1 MSKVSVAN
9 YNGGEDEILVFYPES
24 LILEHEHAS
33 LSNSFALRF
42 CGDKVGG
49 TYIEIGSSHYK
60 DRNNTYFLEQ
70 EFNWTGVS
78 LEIQEHYVN
87 EHNLNRKNP
96 CIQADAMSFNWD
108 EYLEFNNFPKQ
119 IDYLV
124 IDTDQCNLRSLMN
137 LPLSRYRFNTIV
149 IEHRIPRR
157 DPLEPGEIDVQST
170 QHSILKNY
178 GYTLVGSGYT
188 DDYWIDNRSLRL
200 MGNQWD
206 AISFAFYNNI
216 FT

>member
-1 MSKVSVAN
+1 MSTISLPD
-9 YNGGEDEILVFYPES
+9 YIGGIHEIKIFYPQD
-24 LILEHEHAS
+24 LVLEHEDAT
-33 LSNSFALRF
+33 LSNGFALRLN
-42 CGDKVGG
+42 GDKVGG

-60 DRNNTYFLEQ
+60 DKNNTYFLEE

-78 LEIQEHYVN
+78 LEIQEHYVT

-96 CIQADAMSFNWD
+96 CLKEDAMSFNWD
-108 EYLEFNNFPKQ
+108 EYLECNSWPKQ

-137 LPLSRYRFNTIV
+137 LPLSRYRFNIIV
-149 IEHRIPRR
+149 VEHKIPRR
-157 DPLEPGEIDVQST
+157 DPLDPGEIDVQVT
-170 QHSILKNY
+170 QQSILKNY

-188 DDYWIDNRSLRL
+188 DDYWIDNRALRL
-200 MGNQWD
+200 TGNQFD
-206 AISFAFYNNI
+206 AISFAFYNNT

>member
-1 MSKVSVAN
+1 MSTISLPD
-9 YNGGEDEILVFYPES
+9 YTGGIHETKIFYPQD
-24 LILEHEHAS
+24 LVLEHEHAT
-33 LSNSFALRF
+33 LSNGFALRLN
-42 CGDKVGG
+42 GDKEGG

-60 DRNNTYFLEQ
+60 DKNNTYFLEE

-78 LEIQEHYVN
+78 LEIQEHYVT

-96 CIQADAMSFNWD
+96 CLKEDAMSFNWD
-108 EYLEFNNFPKQ
+108 EYLEWNSWPKQ

-149 IEHRIPRR
+149 VEHRIPRR
-157 DPLEPGEIDVQST
+157 DPLDPGEIDVQVT
-170 QHSILKNY
+170 QQSILKNY

-188 DDYWIDNRSLRL
+188 DDYWIDNRALRL
-200 MGNQWD
+200 TGNQFD
-206 AISFAFYNNI
+206 ALSFAFYNNT